1 MKKTYQRLPESELD
15 IMLVLWNNTPPMTR
29 PEIEKVINTK
39 KKLASTTI
47 LSLLTR
53 YKHYTPERLEK
64 AKRMSA
70 FMLQTLKYVTLTCLA
85 LGLIWCAYF
94 LVLAMMKPE
103 LADYADNMS
112 ELIVSVLTVI
122 SIIFAFFE
130 FIRRKD

>member
-1 MKKTYQRLPESELD
+1 MKLLYD
-15 IMLVLWNNTPPMTR
+15 ICMG
-29 PEIEKVINTK
+29 
-39 KKLASTTI
+39 
-47 LSLLTR
+47 LSIGTCIGICIGLYRKSR
-53 YKHYTPERLEK
+53 YKHYTSERLEK
-64 AKRMSA
+64 AKQTSTL
-70 FMLQTLKYVTLTCLA
+70 MLKVLKYVTLTCLA
-85 LGLIWCAYF
+85 LGLIWCVYF